1 MQGSSMDIR
10 LPEDDEF
17 DLPSAVCR
25 YGFYLLAPNVWDK
38 ATATLRRPLHVPS
51 GPVEVVVGQ
60 QGGVLRVVCD
70 RRLRRGELFQVRRQ
84 VERMLRLNEH
94 LGPWYELYPAARR
107 ARFGRLFRSPTV
119 FEDIVKTMT
128 CCNVAWANTVR
139 MNAQLCELY
148 GGGAFPTP
156 EALAGEQPSRLRQ
169 RTSLG
174 YRADWIITLA
184 REVVEGRRS
193 LEKLETRW
201 PSAMYLL
208 PQLET
213 IHGIGPYAAAN
224 MLMLLGC
231 YTDVAIDTETIRHC
245 REHLGWPIP
254 NGAAASPQ
262 WRRRIQEHYDQYVPF
277 QFLAYWYELWM
288 GSSLEADDTPSDTDT
303 AAGA

>member
-1 MQGSSMDIR
+1 MGSGSR
-10 LPEDDEF
+10 LKLPLPAGF
-17 DLPSAVCR
+17 HLPSAVCR
-25 YGFYLLAPNVWDK
+25 YGFYLLAPNRWDH
-38 ATATLRRPLHVPS
+38 AAAVLRRPLHT
-51 GPVEVVVGQ
+51 GRDRVEVRIHQ
-60 QGGVLRVVCD
+60 RHDLLRIDCH
-70 RRLRRGELFQVRRQ
+70 RRLSRDEQTEVRRQ
-84 VERMLRLNEH
+84 VKRMLRLEEDFTEWH
-94 LGPWYELYPAARR
+94 RLHPAARR
-107 ARFGRLFRSPTV
+107 AGFDRLFRSPTI

-156 EALAGEQPSRLRQ
+156 EALAGEQPSRLRE

-184 REVVEGRRS
+184 REVAEGRRS
-193 LEKLETRW
+193 LQKLDTPW
-201 PSAMYLL
+201 PSPLDLL
-208 PQLET
+208 PELET

-231 YTDVAIDTETIRHC
+231 YTHVAIDTETIRHC

-262 WRRRIQEHYDQYVPF
+262 WRRRIQEHYDQYMPF

-288 GSSLEADDTPSDTDT
+288 GSSLETDDAPYDTDT